1 MKLTYPWL
9 HTVLEWDDT
18 VVQSVVIENPGLLYR
33 FLCDLQGQIHG
44 FDGEIILSEKET
56 PIPISKREEFLTDFI
71 SWDGNSRKVVTKLI
85 SILEKASADDP
96 FLQERNAILSR
107 LEQYVY
113 ELADSQD
120 LSVNVDNLS
129 MTALLKAMGLRID
142 MEYESLGDR
151 LFSYM
156 DFVSR
161 CEGDKL
167 FVLYALRPVLSV
179 DELILFVETALRHGM
194 RILLVD
200 SVSYPPLP
208 LENRVTIDSDL
219 CVI

>member
-56 PIPISKREEFLTDFI
+56 PIPISKRVEFLTDFI

>member
-18 VVQSVVIENPGLLYR
+18 EVQSLVIENPGLLYR

-44 FDGEIILSEKET
+44 LDGEIVLSEKEA
-56 PIPISKREEFLTDFI
+56 PIPIPKRVEFLTDFI
-71 SWDGNSRKVVTKLI
+71 SWDGNNRKVVAKLI
-85 SILEKASADDP
+85 STLEKASTDDP

-120 LSVNVDNLS
+120 LSVNVDNLT
-129 MTALLKAMGLRID
+129 MTALLKAVGLRID

-167 FVLYALRPVLSV
+167 FVLYALRSVLAM
-179 DELILFVETALRHGM
+179 DELSLFVETALRHGM

-200 SVSYPPLP
+200 AVSHPLLP
-208 LENRVTIDSDL
+208 FENRVTIDSDL

>member
-9 HTVLEWDDT
+9 HTVLEWGDT
-18 VVQSVVIENPGLLYR
+18 KVQGLVIENPGLLYR

-44 FDGEIILSEKET
+44 LDGEIVLSEKET
-56 PIPISKREEFLTDFI
+56 PVPISKRVEFLTDFI
-71 SWDGNSRKVVTKLI
+71 GWDGNNRKIATKLVG
-85 SILEKASADDP
+85 ILEKASADDP

-120 LSVNVDNLS
+120 LSVDVDNLS
-129 MTALLKAMGLRID
+129 MAALLKAMGLRID
-142 MEYESLGDR
+142 MGYESLGDR

-156 DFVSR
+156 DFISR

-167 FVLYALRPVLSV
+167 FVLYALRPVLSA
-179 DELILFVETALRHGM
+179 DELSLFLETTLRHGM

-200 SVSYPPLP
+200 AVSYPLLP